1 MNKIK
6 DKLQARA
13 KFNKGKRVGYAKGRP
28 VVDRETG
35 EIIPVLTPGMT
46 SGRKVQ
52 QSKFEPVTVQT
63 TAPVK
68 ATATTPTTLSVGTP
82 TPAPVQAPSRTSS
95 PASTQPAPKAPP
107 GYIQTVGG
115 GFEKLIPNLYSGTL
129 QTGIENKGVNASKP
143 ISKAQKELNEMNT
156 AQQKALELAQTGQQ
170 PAKQSARMERE
181 AMNPA
186 TGKLYTPEEKR
197 ALDASIDQRDFE
209 RSTQA
214 QQTTSN
220 RPGGTPSLL
229 QLLLQLQ
236 HLHQHRLRLQLL
248 HLQALK

>member
-1 MNKIK
+1 MKKIK
-6 DKLQARA
+6 DKLQQRA
-13 KFNKGKRVGYAKGRP
+13 KFNKGKRVGYAKRG
-28 VVDRETG
+28 VVDRETD

-115 GFEKLIPNLYSGTL
+115 GFEKLIPNVNSGTS
-129 QTGIENKGVNASKP
+129 QTGIENKGV
-143 ISKAQKELNEMNT
+143 
-156 AQQKALELAQTGQQ
+156 
-170 PAKQSARMERE
+170 SA
-181 AMNPA
+181 
-186 TGKLYTPEEKR
+186 GKTYFK
-197 ALDASIDQRDFE
+197 S
-209 RSTQA
+209 
-214 QQTTSN
+214 SN
-220 RPGGTPSLL
+220 RID
-229 QLLLQLQ
+229 
-236 HLHQHRLRLQLL
+236 
-248 HLQALK
+248 